1 MSNKIIRVLC
11 AALLVTAAYAVISH
25 FGNSVDVQT
34 ITAIAT
40 IAGLVGVSKF
50 EEYIGQKFDS
60 NV

>member
-11 AALLVTAAYAVISH
+11 AALLLTAAFVIISH

-34 ITAIAT
+34 ITAIVT
-40 IAGLVGVSKF
+40 IAGLIGVSRF